1 MNKINPTSYLMIIPL
16 NDWFH
21 LPDTYIPTDT
31 LICTYILMNIFK
43 TQKYT

>member
-21 LPDTYIPTDT
+21 LLDTYIPID
-31 LICTYILMNIFK
+31 ICTNILMNIFK